1 MRRAQPCAVCHLLVN
16 VPYMFVS
23 TPSAEHSATITITVC
38 GLSISLATPEI
49 DLLHPFIS
57 TSTSFMAPGF
67 TTCCTIHQPVEGL
80 AGFSEHLKHSKP
92 LLPVLCADHR
102 GWRKRQVLL
111 QPRDDWQ
118 GEMWELTRMLA
129 EFLSDSTYQ
138 TGSSQFAAGHVCF
151 LQLINVQRIQTY
163 STITTIHELHDH
175 PMKKS
180 ANPY

>member
-1 MRRAQPCAVCHLLVN
+1 MRSHALCVICWSMYHTCSSQHLQPSILLLSQSLCVDYPFPWLHPKSIYFILLFQHPLRSWLLVLQR
-16 VPYMFVS
+16 V
-23 TPSAEHSATITITVC
+23 A
-38 GLSISLATPEI
+38 
-49 DLLHPFIS
+49 PFIN
-57 TSTSFMAPGF
+57 
-67 TTCCTIHQPVEGL
+67 
-80 AGFSEHLKHSKP
+80 
-92 LLPVLCADHR
+92 R

-163 STITTIHELHDH
+163 STITTIHEL
-175 PMKKS
+175 P
-180 ANPY
+180 